1 MRYVLI
7 FCLLLSGCT
16 FWKHI
21 QDSSDYLETGEFP
34 CPEGEQCLDLT
45 QRMGGLEGGIFDT
58 LEPIRG
64 WKQIGC
70 VHSKQIDY
78 TMKEEFMYCE
88 YCQGKKQMWM
98 IYDYDWEG
106 KYGVPDWYP
115 YTPPNS
121 ECGDPPILNR
131 NIDKEN

>member
-1 MRYVLI
+1 MRYILI
-7 FCLLLSGCT
+7 LCLILGGCKY
-16 FWKHI
+16 WDHL
-21 QDSSDYLETGEFP
+21 QAGMDVP

-45 QRMGGLEGGIFDT
+45 SRMGGLEGEIFDT

-64 WKQIGC
+64 WKQMGC

-98 IYDYDWEG
+98 IYDYDWKG

-121 ECGDPPILNR
+121 ECGDFPIPR
-131 NIDKEN
+131 KEFDK

>member
-1 MRYVLI
+1 MRYILI
-7 FCLLLSGCT
+7 LCLLLSGCT

-45 QRMGGLEGGIFDT
+45 QRMGGIEGEIFKT
-58 LEPIRG
+58 LKPIRG
-64 WKQIGC
+64 WKQTGC
-70 VHSKQIDY
+70 IHSKQVPGGFE
-78 TMKEEFMYCE
+78 MKEEFMYCE

-98 IYDYDWEG
+98 IYDYDWNG

-115 YTPPNS
+115 HTPENS
-121 ECGDPPILNR
+121 ECGDLPLI
-131 NIDKEN
+131 K